1 MINFIVNILSVP
13 PLRYPEKWKP
23 AFLAMQLG
31 FIAGGVGL
39 IGRDFLFYLTIQNW
53 EPLVLSELFFAS
65 FIAFG
70 FILHT
75 LGFAKFGV
83 ILSCIAGVGSAT
95 AFIFLIGWNS
105 FFHLW
110 YINLAILIIA
120 VPLDIRLK
128 SFLALVFISIYSYMF
143 ISFSEMEPL
152 YKINDLTESIIG
164 VSNIVGSLLVLG
176 LPMGMY
182 SIFLEQER
190 NKSEKLLH
198 NIMPKSIAEKLK
210 NNIKTISMDN
220 PEISVLFADIVSF
233 TEMSEKISS
242 EKIVGFLNDMFSQF
256 DDLTETYGV
265 EKIKTIGDS
274 YMVVSGMPVQKED
287 HALTLFNLAKEMI
300 KISAQFKDHNGN
312 PIKLRIGINSG
323 PAISGV
329 IGKSKFAFDVWGDTI
344 NTALAPTFSACLAR
358 RIASEVLFDPAPA
371 MTGTRPAAS
380 VTVISIT
387 SSCSS
392 WDKVGDS
399 PVVPTGT
406 NPCTPCCICQLT
418 RSRRAILS
426 I

>member
-1 MINFIVNILSVP
+1 MINFIVNIISVP

-120 VPLDIRLK
+120 VPLNISLK
-128 SFLALVFISIYSYMF
+128 VFLALVFILIYSFMF

-344 NTALAPTFSACLAR
+344 NTAARLESYGTPDCIHMSKNTFDLVNYKDSNIERKTIQIRGKGLMDT
-358 RIASEVLFDPAPA
+358 VLVH
-371 MTGTRPAAS
+371 T
-380 VTVISIT
+380 
-387 SSCSS
+387 
-392 WDKVGDS
+392 
-399 PVVPTGT
+399 
-406 NPCTPCCICQLT
+406 
-418 RSRRAILS
+418 
-426 I
+426 

>member
-1 MINFIVNILSVP
+1 MINFIVNIISVP

-128 SFLALVFISIYSYMF
+128 AFLALVFISIYSYMF

-344 NTALAPTFSACLAR
+344 NTAARLESYGTPDCIHMSKNTFDLVNYKDSNIERKTIQIRGKGLMDT
-358 RIASEVLFDPAPA
+358 VL
-371 MTGTRPAAS
+371 
-380 VTVISIT
+380 VH
-387 SSCSS
+387 
-392 WDKVGDS
+392 
-399 PVVPTGT
+399 
-406 NPCTPCCICQLT
+406 N
-418 RSRRAILS
+418 
-426 I
+426 

>member
-128 SFLALVFISIYSYMF
+128 AFLALVFISIYSYMF

-210 NNIKTISMDN
+210 NNIKIISIDN

-344 NTALAPTFSACLAR
+344 NTAARLESYGTPDCIHMSKNTFDLVNYKDSNIERKTIQIRGKGLMDT
-358 RIASEVLFDPAPA
+358 VLVH
-371 MTGTRPAAS
+371 T
-380 VTVISIT
+380 
-387 SSCSS
+387 
-392 WDKVGDS
+392 
-399 PVVPTGT
+399 
-406 NPCTPCCICQLT
+406 
-418 RSRRAILS
+418 
-426 I
+426 

>member
-1 MINFIVNILSVP
+1 MEACFSSNAVRFYS
-13 PLRYPEKWKP
+13 WC
-23 AFLAMQLG
+23 
-31 FIAGGVGL
+31 VGL

-120 VPLDIRLK
+120 VPLNIRLK
-128 SFLALVFISIYSYMF
+128 VFLALVFISIYSYMF

-233 TEMSEKISS
+233 TEMSEKITSD
-242 EKIVGFLNDMFSQF
+242 KIVGFLNDMFSQF
-256 DDLTETYGV
+256 DDLTETYDV

-274 YMVVSGMPVQKED
+274 YMVVSGLPVQRED

-300 KISAQFKDHNGN
+300 KISSQFQDHNGN

-344 NTALAPTFSACLAR
+344 NTAARLESYGSPDCIHMSKNTFDLVNYKDSNIEQKTIQIRGKGLMDT
-358 RIASEVLFDPAPA
+358 VLVH
-371 MTGTRPAAS
+371 T
-380 VTVISIT
+380 
-387 SSCSS
+387 
-392 WDKVGDS
+392 
-399 PVVPTGT
+399 
-406 NPCTPCCICQLT
+406 
-418 RSRRAILS
+418 
-426 I
+426 

>member
-13 PLRYPEKWKP
+13 PSRYPEKWKP

-128 SFLALVFISIYSYMF
+128 AFLALVFISIYSYMF

-344 NTALAPTFSACLAR
+344 NTAARLESYGTPDCIHMSKNTFDLVNYKDSNIERKTIQIRGKGLMDT
-358 RIASEVLFDPAPA
+358 VL
-371 MTGTRPAAS
+371 
-380 VTVISIT
+380 VH
-387 SSCSS
+387 
-392 WDKVGDS
+392 
-399 PVVPTGT
+399 
-406 NPCTPCCICQLT
+406 N
-418 RSRRAILS
+418 
-426 I
+426 

>member
-128 SFLALVFISIYSYMF
+128 AFLALFFISIYSYMF

-344 NTALAPTFSACLAR
+344 NTAARLESYGTPDCIHMSKNTFDLVNYKDSNIERKTIQIRGKGLMDT
-358 RIASEVLFDPAPA
+358 VLVH
-371 MTGTRPAAS
+371 T
-380 VTVISIT
+380 
-387 SSCSS
+387 
-392 WDKVGDS
+392 
-399 PVVPTGT
+399 
-406 NPCTPCCICQLT
+406 
-418 RSRRAILS
+418 
-426 I
+426 

>member
-128 SFLALVFISIYSYMF
+128 AFLALVFISIYSYMF

-344 NTALAPTFSACLAR
+344 NTAARLESYGTPDCIHMSKNTFDLVNYKDSNLER
-358 RIASEVLFDPAPA
+358 KTIQIRGKGLMDTVLVH
-371 MTGTRPAAS
+371 T
-380 VTVISIT
+380 
-387 SSCSS
+387 
-392 WDKVGDS
+392 
-399 PVVPTGT
+399 
-406 NPCTPCCICQLT
+406 
-418 RSRRAILS
+418 
-426 I
+426 

>member
-1 MINFIVNILSVP
+1 MINFIVNIISVP

-120 VPLDIRLK
+120 VPLHIRLK
-128 SFLALVFISIYSYMF
+128 AFLAFVFISIYSYMF

-198 NIMPKSIAEKLK
+198 NIMPKSIAEKVKK
-210 NNIKTISMDN
+210 NFKTISMDN

-274 YMVVSGMPVQKED
+274 YMVVSGMPVQRED

-344 NTALAPTFSACLAR
+344 NTAARLESYGSPDCIHMSKNTFDLINYKDSNIERKTIQVRGKGLMDT
-358 RIASEVLFDPAPA
+358 VL
-371 MTGTRPAAS
+371 
-380 VTVISIT
+380 VHI
-387 SSCSS
+387 
-392 WDKVGDS
+392 
-399 PVVPTGT
+399 
-406 NPCTPCCICQLT
+406 
-418 RSRRAILS
+418 
-426 I
+426 

>member
-39 IGRDFLFYLTIQNW
+39 IGRDFLFYLTTQNW

-152 YKINDLTESIIG
+152 YKINDLTESVIG

-256 DDLTETYGV
+256 DDLTEIYGV

-274 YMVVSGMPVQKED
+274 YMVVSGMPVQRED

-344 NTALAPTFSACLAR
+344 NTAARLESYGTPDCIHMSKNTFDLVNYKDSNIERKTIQIRGKGLMDT
-358 RIASEVLFDPAPA
+358 VL
-371 MTGTRPAAS
+371 
-380 VTVISIT
+380 VHI
-387 SSCSS
+387 
-392 WDKVGDS
+392 
-399 PVVPTGT
+399 
-406 NPCTPCCICQLT
+406 
-418 RSRRAILS
+418 
-426 I
+426 

>member
-13 PLRYPEKWKP
+13 PSRYPEKWKP

-128 SFLALVFISIYSYMF
+128 AFLALVFISIYSYMF

-344 NTALAPTFSACLAR
+344 NTAARLESYGSPDCIHMSKNTFDL
-358 RIASEVLFDPAPA
+358 VNY
-371 MTGTRPAAS
+371 
-380 VTVISIT
+380 
-387 SSCSS
+387 
-392 WDKVGDS
+392 KDS
-399 PVVPTGT
+399 NIEQKTIQIRGKGLMDT
-406 NPCTPCCICQLT
+406 
-418 RSRRAILS
+418 ILVHT
-426 I
+426 

>member
-1 MINFIVNILSVP
+1 MINFFVNILSVP

-31 FIAGGVGL
+31 FIAGGIGL
-39 IGRDFLFYLTIQNW
+39 LGRDLLFYLTVQNW

-65 FIAFG
+65 FITIG
-70 FILHT
+70 FISHT

-83 ILSCIAGVGSAT
+83 ILSCVAGVGSAT
-95 AFIFLIGWNS
+95 AFIFMIGWNS

-128 SFLALVFISIYSYMF
+128 AFLALVFISIYSYMF

-344 NTALAPTFSACLAR
+344 NTAARLESYGTPDCIHMSKNTFDLVNYKDSNIERKTIQIRGKGLMDT
-358 RIASEVLFDPAPA
+358 VLVH
-371 MTGTRPAAS
+371 T
-380 VTVISIT
+380 
-387 SSCSS
+387 
-392 WDKVGDS
+392 
-399 PVVPTGT
+399 
-406 NPCTPCCICQLT
+406 
-418 RSRRAILS
+418 
-426 I
+426 

>member
-39 IGRDFLFYLTIQNW
+39 IGRDFLFYLTTQNW

-128 SFLALVFISIYSYMF
+128 AFLALVFISIYSYMF
-143 ISFSEMEPL
+143 ISFSGMEPL

-198 NIMPKSIAEKLK
+198 NIMPRSIAEKLK

-274 YMVVSGMPVQKED
+274 YMVVSGMPVQRED

-300 KISAQFKDHNGN
+300 EISSQFKDHNGN

-344 NTALAPTFSACLAR
+344 NTAARLESYGSPDCIHMSKNTFDL
-358 RIASEVLFDPAPA
+358 VNY
-371 MTGTRPAAS
+371 
-380 VTVISIT
+380 
-387 SSCSS
+387 
-392 WDKVGDS
+392 KDS
-399 PVVPTGT
+399 NIERKTIQIRGKGLMDT
-406 NPCTPCCICQLT
+406 
-418 RSRRAILS
+418 ILVH
-426 I
+426 IKF

>member
-39 IGRDFLFYLTIQNW
+39 IGRDLLFYLTIQNW

-128 SFLALVFISIYSYMF
+128 AFLALVFISIYSYMF

-344 NTALAPTFSACLAR
+344 NTAARLESYGTPDCIHMSKNTFDLVNYKDSNIERKTIQIRGKGLMDT
-358 RIASEVLFDPAPA
+358 VL
-371 MTGTRPAAS
+371 
-380 VTVISIT
+380 VH
-387 SSCSS
+387 
-392 WDKVGDS
+392 
-399 PVVPTGT
+399 
-406 NPCTPCCICQLT
+406 N
-418 RSRRAILS
+418 
-426 I
+426 

>member
-128 SFLALVFISIYSYMF
+128 AFLALVFISIYSYMF

-344 NTALAPTFSACLAR
+344 NTAARLESYGSPDCIHMSKNTFDLVNYKDR
-358 RIASEVLFDPAPA
+358 NIERKTIQIRGKGLMDTVL
-371 MTGTRPAAS
+371 
-380 VTVISIT
+380 VHI
-387 SSCSS
+387 
-392 WDKVGDS
+392 
-399 PVVPTGT
+399 
-406 NPCTPCCICQLT
+406 
-418 RSRRAILS
+418 
-426 I
+426 

>member
-1 MINFIVNILSVP
+1 MINFIVYILSVP

-128 SFLALVFISIYSYMF
+128 AFLALVFISIYSYMF

-312 PIKLRIGINSG
+312 SIKLRIGINSG

-344 NTALAPTFSACLAR
+344 NTAARLESYGSPDCIHMSKNTFDLVNYKDSNIEQKTIQIRGKGLMDT
-358 RIASEVLFDPAPA
+358 VLVH
-371 MTGTRPAAS
+371 T
-380 VTVISIT
+380 
-387 SSCSS
+387 
-392 WDKVGDS
+392 
-399 PVVPTGT
+399 
-406 NPCTPCCICQLT
+406 
-418 RSRRAILS
+418 
-426 I
+426 

>member
-128 SFLALVFISIYSYMF
+128 AFLALVFISIYSYMF

-256 DDLTETYGV
+256 DDLTERYGV

-274 YMVVSGMPVQKED
+274 YMVVSGMPVQRED

-312 PIKLRIGINSG
+312 SIKLRIGINSG

-344 NTALAPTFSACLAR
+344 NTAARLESYGTPDCIHMSKNTFDLVNYKDSNIERKTIQIRGKGLMDT
-358 RIASEVLFDPAPA
+358 VLVH
-371 MTGTRPAAS
+371 T
-380 VTVISIT
+380 
-387 SSCSS
+387 
-392 WDKVGDS
+392 
-399 PVVPTGT
+399 
-406 NPCTPCCICQLT
+406 
-418 RSRRAILS
+418 
-426 I
+426 

>member
-1 MINFIVNILSVP
+1 MINYIVNILSVP

-128 SFLALVFISIYSYMF
+128 AFLALVFISIYSYMF

-274 YMVVSGMPVQKED
+274 YMVVSGMPVQRED
-287 HALTLFNLAKEMI
+287 HALILFNLAKEMI

-344 NTALAPTFSACLAR
+344 NTAARLESYGSPDCIHMSKNTFDLVNYKDSNLER
-358 RIASEVLFDPAPA
+358 KTIQIRGKGLMDTVL
-371 MTGTRPAAS
+371 
-380 VTVISIT
+380 VHI
-387 SSCSS
+387 
-392 WDKVGDS
+392 
-399 PVVPTGT
+399 
-406 NPCTPCCICQLT
+406 
-418 RSRRAILS
+418 
-426 I
+426 

>member
-53 EPLVLSELFFAS
+53 EPLVFSELFFAS

-152 YKINDLTESIIG
+152 YNINDLTESVIG

-256 DDLTETYGV
+256 DDLTEKYGV

-274 YMVVSGMPVQKED
+274 YMVVSGMPVQRED

-300 KISAQFKDHNGN
+300 KISTQFKDHNGN

-344 NTALAPTFSACLAR
+344 NTAARLESYGTPDCIHMSKNTFDLVNYKDSNLER
-358 RIASEVLFDPAPA
+358 KTIQIRGKGLMDTVL
-371 MTGTRPAAS
+371 
-380 VTVISIT
+380 VHI
-387 SSCSS
+387 
-392 WDKVGDS
+392 
-399 PVVPTGT
+399 
-406 NPCTPCCICQLT
+406 
-418 RSRRAILS
+418 
-426 I
+426 

>member
-128 SFLALVFISIYSYMF
+128 AFLALVFISIYSYMF

-256 DDLTETYGV
+256 DDLTEAYGV

-344 NTALAPTFSACLAR
+344 NTAARLESYGTPDCIHMSKNTFDLVNYKDSNIERKTIQIRGKGLMDT
-358 RIASEVLFDPAPA
+358 VLVH
-371 MTGTRPAAS
+371 T
-380 VTVISIT
+380 
-387 SSCSS
+387 
-392 WDKVGDS
+392 
-399 PVVPTGT
+399 
-406 NPCTPCCICQLT
+406 
-418 RSRRAILS
+418 
-426 I
+426 

>member
-128 SFLALVFISIYSYMF
+128 AFLALVFISIYSYMF

-344 NTALAPTFSACLAR
+344 NTAARLESYGSPDCIHMSKNTFDLVDYKDSNLER
-358 RIASEVLFDPAPA
+358 KTIQIRGKGLMDTVL
-371 MTGTRPAAS
+371 
-380 VTVISIT
+380 VHI
-387 SSCSS
+387 
-392 WDKVGDS
+392 
-399 PVVPTGT
+399 
-406 NPCTPCCICQLT
+406 
-418 RSRRAILS
+418 
-426 I
+426 

>member
-128 SFLALVFISIYSYMF
+128 AFLALVFISIYSYMF

-152 YKINDLTESIIG
+152 YKINDLTESVIG

-274 YMVVSGMPVQKED
+274 YMVVSGMPVQRKD

-344 NTALAPTFSACLAR
+344 NTAARLESYGSPDCIHMSKNTFDLVNYKDSNLER
-358 RIASEVLFDPAPA
+358 KTIQIRGKGLMDTVL
-371 MTGTRPAAS
+371 
-380 VTVISIT
+380 VHI
-387 SSCSS
+387 
-392 WDKVGDS
+392 
-399 PVVPTGT
+399 
-406 NPCTPCCICQLT
+406 
-418 RSRRAILS
+418 
-426 I
+426 

>member
-128 SFLALVFISIYSYMF
+128 AFLALVFISIYSYMF

-344 NTALAPTFSACLAR
+344 NTAARLESYGTPDCIHMSKNTFDLVNYKDSNIERKTIQIRGKGLM
-358 RIASEVLFDPAPA
+358 ETVLIY
-371 MTGTRPAAS
+371 T
-380 VTVISIT
+380 
-387 SSCSS
+387 
-392 WDKVGDS
+392 
-399 PVVPTGT
+399 
-406 NPCTPCCICQLT
+406 
-418 RSRRAILS
+418 
-426 I
+426 

>member
-13 PLRYPEKWKP
+13 PLRYPQKWKP

-39 IGRDFLFYLTIQNW
+39 IGRDFLFYLTTQNW

-83 ILSCIAGVGSAT
+83 IVSCIAGVGSAT

-152 YKINDLTESIIG
+152 YKINNLTESIIG

-344 NTALAPTFSACLAR
+344 NTAARLESYGTPDCIHMSKNTFDLVNYKDSNIERKTIQIRGKGLMDT
-358 RIASEVLFDPAPA
+358 VL
-371 MTGTRPAAS
+371 
-380 VTVISIT
+380 VH
-387 SSCSS
+387 
-392 WDKVGDS
+392 
-399 PVVPTGT
+399 
-406 NPCTPCCICQLT
+406 N
-418 RSRRAILS
+418 
-426 I
+426 

>member
-1 MINFIVNILSVP
+1 MINFFVNILSVP

-128 SFLALVFISIYSYMF
+128 AFLALVFISIYSYMF

-152 YKINDLTESIIG
+152 YKINDLTESVIG

-210 NNIKTISMDN
+210 NDIKTISMDN

-274 YMVVSGMPVQKED
+274 YMVVSGMPVQRED

-344 NTALAPTFSACLAR
+344 NTAARLESYGSPDCIHMSKNTFDLVNYKDSNMERKTIQIRGKGLMDT
-358 RIASEVLFDPAPA
+358 VL
-371 MTGTRPAAS
+371 
-380 VTVISIT
+380 VHI
-387 SSCSS
+387 
-392 WDKVGDS
+392 
-399 PVVPTGT
+399 
-406 NPCTPCCICQLT
+406 
-418 RSRRAILS
+418 
-426 I
+426 

>member
-128 SFLALVFISIYSYMF
+128 AFLALVFISIYSYMF
-143 ISFSEMEPL
+143 ISFSEMEPF

-274 YMVVSGMPVQKED
+274 YMVVSGMPVQRED

-344 NTALAPTFSACLAR
+344 NTAARLESYGSPDCIHMSKNTFDL
-358 RIASEVLFDPAPA
+358 VNY
-371 MTGTRPAAS
+371 
-380 VTVISIT
+380 
-387 SSCSS
+387 
-392 WDKVGDS
+392 KDS
-399 PVVPTGT
+399 NIERKTIQIRGKGLMDT
-406 NPCTPCCICQLT
+406 
-418 RSRRAILS
+418 ILVHT
-426 I
+426 

>member
-1 MINFIVNILSVP
+1 MVFKWIYIMINFFVNILSVP

-128 SFLALVFISIYSYMF
+128 AFLALVFISIYSYMF

-274 YMVVSGMPVQKED
+274 YMVVSGMPVQRED

-344 NTALAPTFSACLAR
+344 NTAARLESYGSPDCIHMSKNTFDLVNYKDSNIERKTIQIRGKGLMDT
-358 RIASEVLFDPAPA
+358 VLVH
-371 MTGTRPAAS
+371 T
-380 VTVISIT
+380 
-387 SSCSS
+387 
-392 WDKVGDS
+392 
-399 PVVPTGT
+399 
-406 NPCTPCCICQLT
+406 
-418 RSRRAILS
+418 
-426 I
+426 

>member
-1 MINFIVNILSVP
+1 MINFFVNILSVP

-31 FIAGGVGL
+31 FIAGGIGL
-39 IGRDFLFYLTIQNW
+39 LGRDLLFYLTVQNW

-65 FIAFG
+65 FITIG

-83 ILSCIAGVGSAT
+83 ILSCVAGVGSAT
-95 AFIFLIGWNS
+95 AFIFMIGWNS

-128 SFLALVFISIYSYMF
+128 AFLALVFISIYSYMF

-344 NTALAPTFSACLAR
+344 NTAARLESYGTPDCIHMSKNTFDLVNYKDSNLER
-358 RIASEVLFDPAPA
+358 KTIQIRGKGLMDTVL
-371 MTGTRPAAS
+371 
-380 VTVISIT
+380 VHI
-387 SSCSS
+387 
-392 WDKVGDS
+392 
-399 PVVPTGT
+399 
-406 NPCTPCCICQLT
+406 
-418 RSRRAILS
+418 
-426 I
+426 